1 MNFIWKQKVIQSR
14 KNVSNELNGVS
25 KVINTIAK
33 DIDKSFSNKYDDIE
47 TEIRLMLK
55 TKNIKV
61 KNVKVRKEKNTKY
74 NIYIYLS
81 KDTENKDKNV
91 IEKILSD
98 ILNQEI
104 KYEKD
109 EDVDKKN
116 ILQKYS
122 TKDKYMLQ
130 IGMSKLTKDN
140 CSVSGDS
147 YIRVKLE
154 DGKYLVAISDGMG
167 SGREA
172 KKSSEVALKM
182 LEKLLKEGFD
192 KEASI
197 SLINSTINLNTN
209 EELYAT
215 LDIAILDLFE
225 GNIEC
230 IKNAACPTFIK
241 TGKEVAEIN
250 SIGLPAGILEK
261 IDFVVY
267 EKDLA
272 ENDIIIMCSDGL
284 TDSKKEDNN
293 WLKTTLEKIQT
304 ENVQKIADIL
314 ISEAKDNSM
323 GKVNDDMIVIVLRIV
338 KK

>member
-1 MNFIWKQKVIQSR
+1 
-14 KNVSNELNGVS
+14 
-25 KVINTIAK
+25 
-33 DIDKSFSNKYDDIE
+33 
-47 TEIRLMLK
+47 
-55 TKNIKV
+55 
-61 KNVKVRKEKNTKY
+61 
-74 NIYIYLS
+74 
-81 KDTENKDKNV
+81 
-91 IEKILSD
+91 
-98 ILNQEI
+98 
-104 KYEKD
+104 
-109 EDVDKKN
+109 
-116 ILQKYS
+116 
-122 TKDKYMLQ
+122 MLQ